1 MVHSTDNRATMRHD
15 ESMSTV
21 AEFTI
26 EPFVEGDPGPHVSA
40 AVAVAEAAGLAVDV
54 GPFGT
59 SVEGGTADVLDAV
72 DAVVRAAVANG
83 ATRVSLQLTVGRG
96 CRGRAELHRC
106 GPGDRLP
113 PRRTLGNLLPSRAR
127 GWTR

>member
-1 MVHSTDNRATMRHD
+1 MRHD

-59 SVEGGTADVLDAV
+59 AIEGESADVLNAV

-83 ATRVSLQLTVGRG
+83 ATRVSLQLTV
-96 CRGRAELHRC
+96 
-106 GPGDRLP
+106 
-113 PRRTLGNLLPSRAR
+113 AR
-127 GWTR
+127 

>member
-1 MVHSTDNRATMRHD
+1 MGLTVHSTDNRATMRHD

-26 EPFVEGDPGPHVSA
+26 EPFVEGDPGPHVRA
-40 AVAVAEAAGLAVDV
+40 AVAVAEAAGLDVDV

-59 SVEGGTADVLDAV
+59 AIEGGSADVLDAV

-83 ATRVSLQLTVGRG
+83 ATRVSLQLTVGR
-96 CRGRAELHRC
+96 
-106 GPGDRLP
+106 
-113 PRRTLGNLLPSRAR
+113 
-127 GWTR
+127 